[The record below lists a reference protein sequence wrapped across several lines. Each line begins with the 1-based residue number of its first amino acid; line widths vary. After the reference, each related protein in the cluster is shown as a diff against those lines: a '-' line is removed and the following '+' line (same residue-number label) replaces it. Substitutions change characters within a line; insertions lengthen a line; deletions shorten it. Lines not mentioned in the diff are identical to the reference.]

1 MKRIKSIMMCAL
13 SVLAFCFLF
22 SGVQTVC
29 AADYVDGKIYVN
41 PVTDAKGNYKDC
53 KKIRIETYSDS
64 ASRFYVRYGSGDKI
78 ANLKVNKKGLSAVIS
93 DTHNGSDYGYSYIS
107 LYAEKPTTYKVSFD
121 VLNSQNKKR
130 GHYTVQVQAVNSDAV
145 IKKAVFGKQT
155 IQLNSA
161 TIKKGV
167 KKTSWKSA
175 SKVSGKSGKL
185 KITPNSQ
192 YKITGIVV
200 VSVNKNG
207 QYVYKKF
214 KNGKK
219 LTLSQNYDSTST
231 SAYSGTKK
239 HSFKKYTRIY
249 VSYKDKFLGDS
260 VTYSVTKARGI
271 KEVKCVRKYA
281 ATGRKTTSYER
292 CPGAT
297 ISLWQY

>member
-1 MKRIKSIMMCAL
+1 MTCAF
-13 SVLAFCFLF
+13 SVLAFCFLL
-22 SGVQTVC
+22 SGVQTVH
-29 AADYVDGKIYVN
+29 AAEYVDGRIYVN
-41 PVTDAKGNYKDC
+41 PIEDAKGNYKDN

-64 ASRFYVRYGSGDKI
+64 VGSFRVRYGSGDKL
-78 ANLKVNKKGLSAVIS
+78 ANLKVNKKGLAVAVS
-93 DTHNGSDYGYSYIS
+93 NSYNYSKYGDSTVS
-107 LYAEKPTTYKVSFD
+107 LYAEKPSTYKVSFD
-121 VLNSQNKKR
+121 VLNSQNQKR

-155 IQLNSA
+155 IRLNSA

-167 KKTSWKSA
+167 KKTSWKSV

-192 YKITGIVV
+192 YKITGIITVT
-200 VSVNKNG
+200 VNKKG

-231 SAYSGTKK
+231 SAYYGRKSHT
-239 HSFKKYTRIY
+239 FKKKTYIC
-249 VSYKDKFLGDS
+249 VSYKDKFLGNS

-271 KEVKCVRKYA
+271 KEVKCVKKNA
-281 ATGRKTTSYER
+281 VTGEKTTSYDR
-292 CPGAT
+292 CPDAT